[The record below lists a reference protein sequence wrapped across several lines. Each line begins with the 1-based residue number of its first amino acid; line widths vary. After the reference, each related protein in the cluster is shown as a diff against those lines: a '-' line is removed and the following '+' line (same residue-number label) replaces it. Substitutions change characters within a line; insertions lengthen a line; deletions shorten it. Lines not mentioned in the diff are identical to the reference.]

1 VTVEPRRPA
10 KATAAQAPD
19 AQTHVSE
26 MLSLVAGSLLGAAG
40 AAALAG
46 LIVGDQVMPD
56 EVTTLVWYAI
66 RIAGVLA
73 YLTLWLTTISG
84 ICVSGGL
91 FPRWGAVLMPLHALA
106 DLALSLAL
114 LHAALLLGDRFA
126 GFTPETLVVPFRS
139 SFQPFWTGF
148 GIIALYLGALVF
160 WSVHIRPKIGY
171 ARWRFFHYSA
181 FVVYLLALLH
191 GLFTGTDSP
200 SIAMRAMYLATGGSV
215 VGLGLIRRR
224 ALRRK
229 AAEARETA
237 GAMATE
243 LTTRQTA

>member
-1 VTVEPRRPA
+1 
-10 KATAAQAPD
+10 
-19 AQTHVSE
+19 

-46 LIVGDQVMPD
+46 LMVGDQVMPD

-73 YLTLWLTTISG
+73 YLTLWLTTVSG

-91 FPRWGAVLMPLHALA
+91 FPRWGAILMPVHALA

-139 SFQPFWTGF
+139 SFQPIWTGL
-148 GIIALYLGALVF
+148 GIIALYLGAVVF

-181 FVVYLLALLH
+181 FIVYVLALLH
-191 GLFTGTDSP
+191 GLFAGTDSQ
-200 SIAMRAMYLATGGSV
+200 SIAMKGMYLLTGGSV
-215 VGLGLIRRR
+215 VALGFIRRR

-237 GAMATE
+237 AASTVE
-243 LTTRQTA
+243 RTRAQPA